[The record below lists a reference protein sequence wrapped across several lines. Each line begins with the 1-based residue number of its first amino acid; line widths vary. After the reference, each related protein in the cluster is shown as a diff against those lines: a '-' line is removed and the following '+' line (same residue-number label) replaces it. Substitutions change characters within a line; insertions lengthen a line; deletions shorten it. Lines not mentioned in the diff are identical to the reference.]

1 MLGTRLQFG
10 NVRGEDRFY
19 IPVKARKRYNQ
30 QQKQSRK
37 AKNDVSDSPKVAV
50 SGNRSDKDTQNS
62 LAKPSSDP
70 SLSPSS
76 NLDRFLESTTPS
88 VPAQY
93 FSKVDLYALF
103 TSLFVWM
110 LFNFVN
116 IKNTDFVIDLFKSV
130 KM

>member
-30 QQKQSRK
+30 QQQKQARK

-50 SGNRSDKDTQNS
+50 SENRSDKDTQNS

-93 FSKVDLYALF
+93 FSKVEWLIFMLYLLHFLF
-103 TSLFVWM
+103 GC
-110 LFNFVN
+110 
-116 IKNTDFVIDLFKSV
+116 
-130 KM
+130 